1 MNTPF
6 RWILARRISAPI
18 LGLFLLLSSGA
29 TPAATPSAAVSQ
41 KLVSLGADASG
52 KVRRSD
58 IGSVTGVPQAV
69 TLQTRVPT
77 AESSGGGF
85 QVNVGTNVYPAPAL
99 AGGGTSGFQLV
110 VLDRKTLTLISNTSY
125 GSDSTDVAALA
136 SAIQGLSTTDMIV
149 LQTLGAP
156 GAAPAGTPLAQLVM
170 GLGGSTNGFLSGGQ
184 FASSYSIIGN
194 PGRNVGS
201 AMERSSL
208 TIPQSSGV
216 IHAVLRTDL
225 QGNYY
230 PVSPSFVTLQTSTGP
245 QQSTV
250 LIDSTAIEAPPIAAG
265 SPGGFHLVVL
275 RRDALDQIG
284 TNPSVVLLNRS
295 YDTGNS
301 TTQTA
306 LDALSQL
313 RVDLLSFGNV
323 FLNGQA
329 LVVLSSFGS
338 APLWWDEADLGSFN
352 FQFIQSAI
360 ALYFGGV
367 GDASQTRAGQ
377 YYTLVGIPW
386 PQGVPYS
393 PTIETRSW
401 ATPPG
406 LPATVNVT
414 TVLHPNPQGLFTP
427 LAWDTVGGV
436 DYRLFSIANQPPV
449 PWPVAPNAGSGP
461 CAAGD
466 AECAAYQWISLQITG
481 NQESNL
487 RAEYVG
493 TEVDF
498 SGLTNLLGQLAY
510 DPALSNQ
517 FSGPTFEAVKT
528 QLYLEL
534 SAVPY
539 VQDLYGKYTG
549 LINSLAID
557 QTAVLLGTVGNVI
570 SDVQA
575 PSTSTATV
583 DAEGLVR
590 FIIALSAATTVDP
603 EVKAALGVINGLFY
617 LGYTKNTDSSG
628 NSTNVLITAVS
639 QLANGIASS
648 YQQNREGVAATFLEI
663 LTDWGKLSTIAQLV
677 NVPPQPGN
685 GFSWE
690 LGTTATLLEVL
701 PPAYAL
707 EFYKALIPV
716 RFQQVVFTNVPFSN
730 PNAYTYQ
737 DDCYESNLGVF
748 CDCHSDVYV
757 PPDYA
762 YFGSVAQGDAYNLL
776 VIATPDLKY
785 PTSSL
790 IVTNLPALG
799 VYLPDFYQG
808 IGSWTGLL
816 QSVAPQG
823 WSDYLNPVGGYCD
836 GTLVPRLTT
845 TGDLHLHI
853 RTTKGRMYQLE
864 RSTQLDGPW
873 TTLGDALPGI
883 DTLVELV
890 PPIGDRPSGYYRV
903 RVQ

>member
-386 PQGVPYS
+386 PQGDRKS
-393 PTIETRSW
+393 
-401 ATPPG
+401 
-406 LPATVNVT
+406 
-414 TVLHPNPQGLFTP
+414 
-427 LAWDTVGGV
+427 
-436 DYRLFSIANQPPV
+436 
-449 PWPVAPNAGSGP
+449 
-461 CAAGD
+461 
-466 AECAAYQWISLQITG
+466 
-481 NQESNL
+481 
-487 RAEYVG
+487 
-493 TEVDF
+493 
-498 SGLTNLLGQLAY
+498 
-510 DPALSNQ
+510 
-517 FSGPTFEAVKT
+517 
-528 QLYLEL
+528 
-534 SAVPY
+534 
-539 VQDLYGKYTG
+539 
-549 LINSLAID
+549 
-557 QTAVLLGTVGNVI
+557 
-570 SDVQA
+570 
-575 PSTSTATV
+575 
-583 DAEGLVR
+583 
-590 FIIALSAATTVDP
+590 
-603 EVKAALGVINGLFY
+603 
-617 LGYTKNTDSSG
+617 
-628 NSTNVLITAVS
+628 
-639 QLANGIASS
+639 
-648 YQQNREGVAATFLEI
+648 
-663 LTDWGKLSTIAQLV
+663 
-677 NVPPQPGN
+677 
-685 GFSWE
+685 
-690 LGTTATLLEVL
+690 
-701 PPAYAL
+701 
-707 EFYKALIPV
+707 
-716 RFQQVVFTNVPFSN
+716 VV
-730 PNAYTYQ
+730 
-737 DDCYESNLGVF
+737 
-748 CDCHSDVYV
+748 
-757 PPDYA
+757 
-762 YFGSVAQGDAYNLL
+762 
-776 VIATPDLKY
+776 
-785 PTSSL
+785 
-790 IVTNLPALG
+790 
-799 VYLPDFYQG
+799 
-808 IGSWTGLL
+808 
-816 QSVAPQG
+816 
-823 WSDYLNPVGGYCD
+823 
-836 GTLVPRLTT
+836 
-845 TGDLHLHI
+845 
-853 RTTKGRMYQLE
+853 
-864 RSTQLDGPW
+864 
-873 TTLGDALPGI
+873 
-883 DTLVELV
+883 
-890 PPIGDRPSGYYRV
+890 
-903 RVQ
+903 